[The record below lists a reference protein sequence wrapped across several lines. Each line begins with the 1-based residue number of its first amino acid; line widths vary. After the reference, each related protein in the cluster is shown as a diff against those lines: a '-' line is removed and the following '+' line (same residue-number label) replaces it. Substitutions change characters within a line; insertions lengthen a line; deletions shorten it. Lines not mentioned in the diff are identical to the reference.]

1 MLKQAFEDR
10 KIRIPRGNQE
20 LRGHLHKLKKLVTP
34 MGHPRFDADRDTDG
48 HADLAWAVALM
59 LYAAKNYG
67 GPIEYKSAGKRRFA
81 ANDDD
86 DYNRR
91 GVY

>member
-1 MLKQAFEDR
+1 
-10 KIRIPRGNQE
+10 
-20 LRGHLHKLKKLVTP
+20 